1 MSVYG
6 CDRRWS
12 EREREEEKERE
23 EGKKGR
29 RERREEGK
37 KDACTRLRAE
47 SGNQGTQPRLFGLVS
62 EA

>member
-12 EREREEEKERE
+12 ERKGVLKGERE
-23 EGKKGR
+23 EGKK
-29 RERREEGK
+29 EEKEREEGK

-47 SGNQGTQPRLFGLVS
+47 SEIEEHSLDPIGRGLL
-62 EA
+62 A